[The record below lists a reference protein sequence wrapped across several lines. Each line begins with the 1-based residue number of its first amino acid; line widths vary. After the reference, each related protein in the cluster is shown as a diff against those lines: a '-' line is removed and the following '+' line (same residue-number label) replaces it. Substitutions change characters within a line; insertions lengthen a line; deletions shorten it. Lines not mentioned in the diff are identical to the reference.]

1 MTMPRPVIY
10 NKRRKKRYRVFHAE
24 KIKEEGCLL
33 KHYLGIELGSTRI
46 KAVAI
51 DEAFAPVSSGD
62 YTWKSS
68 FENGVWTYHL
78 EDAWTGLKAA
88 IAGVNDRESIS
99 AMGISGMM
107 HGLLAFDSD
116 WKLITPF
123 RTWQNT
129 MTAEAAEKLT
139 AAFDFNIPQRWSV
152 AHLYQAV
159 LKKEPFVPEIAHI
172 TTLAGYIHFMLTG
185 VNAVGVGEASGMFP
199 INSGTNNYD
208 EEMLRRFEALTADQ
222 PWKIR
227 EVLPKVL
234 VAGQDAGRLTWQ
246 GAALLDG
253 LLPAGIPF
261 APAEGDAGTGMAA
274 TNAVAPRTGNVS
286 AGTSIFSMVV
296 LEKPLKK
303 VYPEIDLVTTPTGRA
318 VAMVHCNNCTSDMNA
333 WVGIF
338 RETAELFGAKVD
350 TGTLYTKLYEKSL
363 EGDADCGGVTTYNYL
378 AGEGVTHL
386 DEGRPMVI
394 RRPDSAFTL
403 ANFLRSQL
411 YATMATLKIGMDIL
425 AEEGVAIDS
434 LTGHGGLFKT
444 PVVGQRYMAAACGAS
459 VTCMETAGEGGPYG
473 MALLAAYMDHRE
485 ESLEAFLSREVFAST
500 NSVTLKPEKADVEG
514 FNRYLAVFKAGL
526 AVEKTAVETIR

>member
-1 MTMPRPVIY
+1 M
-10 NKRRKKRYRVFHAE
+10 
-24 KIKEEGCLL
+24 

-51 DEAFAPVSSGD
+51 DETFAPVSSGD

-68 FENGVWTYHL
+68 FENGVWTYPL

-88 IAGVNDRESIS
+88 IAGIKDRDGI
-99 AMGISGMM
+99 AVMGISAMM
-107 HGLLAFDSD
+107 HGLLAFDRD
-116 WKLITPF
+116 WKLLTPF

-139 AAFDFNIPQRWSV
+139 ACFGFNIPQRWSV

-159 LKKEPFVPEIAHI
+159 LNGEPFVPEIAHI

-185 VNAVGVGEASGMFP
+185 VNAVGIGEASGMFP
-199 INSGTNNYD
+199 IDSETLTYD
-208 EEMLRRFEALTADQ
+208 EEMLRKFEALTADQ
-222 PWKIR
+222 PWNIR
-227 EVLPKVL
+227 EVLPGVL
-234 VAGQDAGRLTWQ
+234 LAGQDAGKLTEQ
-246 GAALLDG
+246 GAALLDR
-253 LLPAGIPF
+253 LLPVGIPF
-261 APAEGDAGTGMAA
+261 APAEGDAGTGMTA

-303 VYPEIDLVTTPTGRA
+303 VYPEIDLVTTPTGKA

-333 WVGIF
+333 WAGIL
-338 RETAELFGAKVD
+338 RETAELFGGEVA
-350 TGTLYTKLYEKSL
+350 TGTLYTKLYQKSL
-363 EGDADCGGVTTYNYL
+363 EGDPDCGGIITYNYL

-386 DEGRPMVI
+386 DGGRPMVV
-394 RRPDSAFTL
+394 RRPDSRFTL

-411 YATMATLKIGMDIL
+411 YATMATLKMGMDIL

-444 PVVGQRYMAAACGAS
+444 PVVGQKYMAAACGAS

-485 ESLEAFLSREVFAST
+485 DSLEEFLSRDVFASAKST
-500 NSVTLKPEKADVEG
+500 TLHPEQADMEG
-514 FNRYLAVFKAGL
+514 FNRYLAAFKAGL
-526 AVEKTAVETIR
+526 AAEKAALETI

>member
-1 MTMPRPVIY
+1 M
-10 NKRRKKRYRVFHAE
+10 
-24 KIKEEGCLL
+24 

-51 DEAFAPVSSGD
+51 DETFAPVSSGD

-68 FENGVWTYHL
+68 FENGVWTYPL

-88 IAGVNDRESIS
+88 IAGIKDRDGI
-99 AMGISGMM
+99 AVMGISAMM
-107 HGLLAFDSD
+107 HGLLAFDRD
-116 WKLITPF
+116 WKLLTPF

-139 AAFDFNIPQRWSV
+139 ACFGFNIPQRWSV

-159 LKKEPFVPEIAHI
+159 LNGEPFVPEIAHI

-185 VNAVGVGEASGMFP
+185 VNAVGIGEASGMFP
-199 INSGTNNYD
+199 IDSETLTYD
-208 EEMLRRFEALTADQ
+208 EEMLRKFEALTADQ
-222 PWKIR
+222 PWNIR
-227 EVLPKVL
+227 EVLPGVL
-234 VAGQDAGRLTWQ
+234 LAGQDAGKLTEQ

-253 LLPAGIPF
+253 LLPVGIPF
-261 APAEGDAGTGMAA
+261 APAEGDAGTGMTA

-303 VYPEIDLVTTPTGRA
+303 VYPEIDLVTTPTGKA

-333 WVGIF
+333 WAGIL
-338 RETAELFGAKVD
+338 RETAELFGGEVD
-350 TGTLYTKLYEKSL
+350 TGTLYTKLYQKSL
-363 EGDADCGGVTTYNYL
+363 EGDPDCGGIITYNYL

-386 DEGRPMVI
+386 DGGRPMVV
-394 RRPDSAFTL
+394 RRPDSRFTL

-444 PVVGQRYMAAACGAS
+444 PVVGQKYMAAACGAS

-473 MALLAAYMDHRE
+473 MALLAAYMDRRE
-485 ESLEAFLSREVFAST
+485 ESLEEFLNRDVFASAKST
-500 NSVTLKPEKADVEG
+500 TLQPEQADADG
-514 FNRYLAVFKAGL
+514 FNRYLAAFKAGL
-526 AVEKTAVETIR
+526 AAEKAALETI

>member
-1 MTMPRPVIY
+1 M
-10 NKRRKKRYRVFHAE
+10 
-24 KIKEEGCLL
+24 

-51 DEAFAPVSSGD
+51 DETFAPVSSGD

-68 FENGVWTYHL
+68 FENGVWTYPL

-88 IAGVNDRESIS
+88 IAGIKDRDGI
-99 AMGISGMM
+99 AVMGISAMM
-107 HGLLAFDSD
+107 HGLLAFDRD
-116 WKLITPF
+116 WKLLTPF

-139 AAFDFNIPQRWSV
+139 ACFGFNIPQRWSV

-159 LKKEPFVPEIAHI
+159 LNGEPFVPEIAHI

-185 VNAVGVGEASGMFP
+185 VNAVGIGEASGMFP
-199 INSGTNNYD
+199 IDSETLTYD
-208 EEMLRRFEALTADQ
+208 EEMLRKFEALTADQ
-222 PWKIR
+222 PWNIR
-227 EVLPKVL
+227 QVLPGVL
-234 VAGQDAGRLTWQ
+234 VAGQDAGKLTEQ

-253 LLPAGIPF
+253 LLPVGIPF
-261 APAEGDAGTGMAA
+261 APAEGDAGTGMTA

-303 VYPEIDLVTTPTGRA
+303 VYPEIDLVTTPTGKA

-333 WVGIF
+333 WAGIL
-338 RETAELFGAKVD
+338 RETAELFGAEVD
-350 TGTLYTKLYEKSL
+350 TGTLYAKLYQKSL
-363 EGDADCGGVTTYNYL
+363 EGDPDCGGIITYNYL

-386 DEGRPMVI
+386 DGGRPMVV
-394 RRPDSAFTL
+394 RRPDSRFTL

-411 YATMATLKIGMDIL
+411 YATMATLKMGMDIL

-444 PVVGQRYMAAACGAS
+444 PVVGQKYMAAACGAS

-473 MALLAAYMDHRE
+473 MALLAAYMDSRE
-485 ESLEAFLSREVFAST
+485 ESLEEFLSRDVFASAKST
-500 NSVTLKPEKADVEG
+500 TLHPEQADMEG
-514 FNRYLAVFKAGL
+514 FNRYLAAFKAGL
-526 AVEKTAVETIR
+526 AAEKAALETI

>member
-1 MTMPRPVIY
+1 M
-10 NKRRKKRYRVFHAE
+10 
-24 KIKEEGCLL
+24 

-51 DEAFAPVSSGD
+51 DETFAPVSSGD

-68 FENGVWTYHL
+68 FENGVWTYPL

-88 IAGVNDRESIS
+88 IAGIKDRDGI
-99 AMGISGMM
+99 AVMGISAMM
-107 HGLLAFDSD
+107 HGLLAFDRD
-116 WKLITPF
+116 WKLLTPF

-139 AAFDFNIPQRWSV
+139 ACFGFNIPQRWSV

-159 LKKEPFVPEIAHI
+159 LNGEPFVPEIAHI

-185 VNAVGVGEASGMFP
+185 VNAVGIGEASGMFP
-199 INSGTNNYD
+199 IDSETLTYD
-208 EEMLRRFEALTADQ
+208 EEMLRKFEALTADQ
-222 PWKIR
+222 PWNIR
-227 EVLPKVL
+227 QVLPGVL
-234 VAGQDAGRLTWQ
+234 LAGQDAGKLTEQ

-253 LLPAGIPF
+253 LLPVGIPF
-261 APAEGDAGTGMAA
+261 APAEGDAGTGMTA

-303 VYPEIDLVTTPTGRA
+303 VYPEIDLVTTPTGKA

-333 WVGIF
+333 WAGIL
-338 RETAELFGAKVD
+338 RETAELFGGEVD
-350 TGTLYTKLYEKSL
+350 TGTLYTKLYQKSL
-363 EGDADCGGVTTYNYL
+363 EGDPDCGGIITYNYL

-386 DEGRPMVI
+386 DGGRPMVV
-394 RRPDSAFTL
+394 RRPDSRFTL

-444 PVVGQRYMAAACGAS
+444 PVVGQKYMAAACGAS

-473 MALLAAYMDHRE
+473 MALLAAYMDRRE
-485 ESLEAFLSREVFAST
+485 ESLEEFLNRDVFASAKST
-500 NSVTLKPEKADVEG
+500 TLQPEQADADG
-514 FNRYLAVFKAGL
+514 FNRYLAAFKAGL
-526 AVEKTAVETIR
+526 AAEKAALETI